1 MCKKT
6 YYLNKYVSL
15 KQTFKI
21 HIKSADAAGELIYI
35 SFLFLFLFFF
45 EEGTIVRS
53 SGAFCVM
60 AVFIMYFILSP
71 SFKIPLE
78 DCLILL
84 R

>member
-35 SFLFLFLFFF
+35 SFLFLFLFFL
-45 EEGTIVRS
+45 RK
-53 SGAFCVM
+53 AQ
-60 AVFIMYFILSP
+60 LSEVQGH
-71 SFKIPLE
+71 FV
-78 DCLILL
+78 
-84 R
+84 